1 MAVLDKDNKIIE
13 VIEEII
19 ETIEII
25 IVILRKVVIILDKEM
40 EIDLNSLIKWDKE
53 INNNLIVI
61 SLTNNKDQTKW
72 QLNRLQ
78 LNNKNLLNNKPNN

>member
-1 MAVLDKDNKIIE
+1 

-19 ETIEII
+19 ETIEIII

-40 EIDLNSLIKWDKE
+40 EIDLHSLTTNKE

-61 SLTNNKDQTKW
+61 IVISITNNKGQTK
-72 QLNRLQ
+72 
-78 LNNKNLLNNKPNN
+78 

>member
-1 MAVLDKDNKIIE
+1 LAVLDKDNKIIE

>member
-1 MAVLDKDNKIIE
+1 MVLDKDNKIIE

-25 IVILRKVVIILDKEM
+25 ITVILRKVVIILDKEM
-40 EIDLNSLIKWDKE
+40 EIDLHSSLITDKE

-61 SLTNNKDQTKW
+61 SITNNKDQTK
-72 QLNRLQ
+72 
-78 LNNKNLLNNKPNN
+78 

>member
-1 MAVLDKDNKIIE
+1 MVLDKDNKIIE

-25 IVILRKVVIILDKEM
+25 IVILRKVVIVLDKEM
-40 EIDLNSLIKWDKE
+40 EIDLHSLITPDKE

-61 SLTNNKDQTKW
+61 SITNNKDQTK
-72 QLNRLQ
+72 
-78 LNNKNLLNNKPNN
+78 